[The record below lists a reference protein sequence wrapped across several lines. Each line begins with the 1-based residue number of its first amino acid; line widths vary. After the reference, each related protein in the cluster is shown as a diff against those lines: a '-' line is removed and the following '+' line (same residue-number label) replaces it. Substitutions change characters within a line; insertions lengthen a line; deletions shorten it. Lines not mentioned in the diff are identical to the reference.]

1 MYRTASIYDMWL
13 IELEQSYNV
22 IQSRRR
28 HYFIYFSSAIPLPLR
43 RTLSFLST
51 YAAQTLHIHSHIP
64 RSPHHGLS
72 TPLHPSCPRNT
83 DRYPLCSQSM
93 LSVSPSPIS
102 HPPAKTLNL
111 TRSTKNVQDTLVT
124 KDTLLKSDKSPVTV
138 ADLSAQSLI
147 SLHLL
152 AHFQDPIIGEEDT
165 SELRVNEPLRQRV
178 VGLVNGGFKKEEGWG
193 KDKTFSE
200 DE

>member
-1 MYRTASIYDMWL
+1 MLKKHKSAFSLFSERATCKIVSQFAS
-13 IELEQSYNV
+13 
-22 IQSRRR
+22 R
-28 HYFIYFSSAIPLPLR
+28 
-43 RTLSFLST
+43 
-51 YAAQTLHIHSHIP
+51 
-64 RSPHHGLS
+64 
-72 TPLHPSCPRNT
+72 
-83 DRYPLCSQSM
+83 
-93 LSVSPSPIS
+93 
-102 HPPAKTLNL
+102 KTLNL

-178 VGLVNGGFKKEEGWG
+178 VGLVNAGFKNEEGWG
-193 KDKTFSE
+193 KDKTYSE
-200 DE
+200 EE

>member
-1 MYRTASIYDMWL
+1 MSKKHR
-13 IELEQSYNV
+13 
-22 IQSRRR
+22 
-28 HYFIYFSSAIPLPLR
+28 
-43 RTLSFLST
+43 
-51 YAAQTLHIHSHIP
+51 
-64 RSPHHGLS
+64 
-72 TPLHPSCPRNT
+72 
-83 DRYPLCSQSM
+83 
-93 LSVSPSPIS
+93 SVSSPFSEHAICKRVS
-102 HPPAKTLNL
+102 HPTSSQTLNL

-178 VGLVNGGFKKEEGWG
+178 VGLVNGGFEKEEGWG

-200 DE
+200 EE